1 MTMNYLY
8 GFNRQRGFMLIEVLI
23 TVIVVSLG
31 LLGLAGLQATG
42 LRHNTSSYLRSQA
55 TFLAYDMAD
64 RIRANRR
71 DALNNAYDIE
81 LKDSASGT
89 SLAVLDLQEWKGLL
103 DDRLPEGDGSVSSN
117 QIGNKTVFT
126 ITVEWDDSRGE
137 EPPQSFIF
145 NTEL

>member
-1 MTMNYLY
+1 MNSLHRFHKQH
-8 GFNRQRGFMLIEVLI
+8 GFTLIEVLI
-23 TVIVVSLG
+23 TLIIVSLG

-64 RIRANRR
+64 RVRANRR
-71 DALNNAYDIE
+71 DALNSDYDID
-81 LKDSASGT
+81 LKDSVSGT
-89 SLAVLDLQEWKGLL
+89 SLAALDLQEWKGLL
-103 DDRLPEGDGSVSSN
+103 DDRLPEGDGSVSST
-117 QIGNKTVFT
+117 QIGDKTVFT

-137 EPPQSFIF
+137 ELPQSFTF